1 MDSIDPRITILE
13 FLKNLP
19 ETIRTEELLFVLL
32 YGTGKA
38 SLEESD
44 RRLSQAAEKLD
55 QAEVSLKYLISQ
67 KPDFTQAGLLA
78 LPLRKK
84 HYALALERWKNLKQ
98 GVLAEHNLRR
108 FEGNPPN

>member
-1 MDSIDPRITILE
+1 MQLG
-13 FLKNLP
+13 
-19 ETIRTEELLFVLL
+19 
-32 YGTGKA
+32 YTGVGA
-38 SLEESD
+38 VICSMAIID